1 MMKDLRLTALST
13 LLASATAMAQ
23 VPNGS
28 FEQWTSFG
36 TYQDPTGWTSL
47 NLLTSSLGAAPSCEQ
62 YTPASAGSYAVKV
75 TTRTVMGLG
84 VLPGLLLS
92 GSPDAEVDGFPYT
105 SRPQALIGKWRAD
118 VGPGDEAV
126 VTVTLTRWDPV
137 AGERVAVGAGVATV
151 TADIGSWTPFAAAI
165 QYTGP
170 QDPDTASIAI
180 LSSANAGVDGTWIAV
195 DELAFGTAVGV
206 EEAYLGS
213 VQLYP
218 VPVVDELTLATDQV
232 VRSIEIWSADGRLV
246 LTSRP
251 GTDRVVMDLTP
262 FSTGVYTLVARMD
275 DATVLRRTFVK

>member
-1 MMKDLRLTALST
+1 MKQTLRSLSF
-13 LLASATAMAQ
+13 LSLMSATAAMAQ
-23 VPNGS
+23 IPNGG

-47 NLLTSSLGAAPSCEQ
+47 NILTSSLGASPSCEQ

-75 TTRTVMGLG
+75 TTRNLPGLG
-84 VLPGLLLS
+84 VLPGLLVS

-105 SRPQALIGKWRAD
+105 SRPQALTGKWRANLAT
-118 VGPGDEAV
+118 GDEAL
-126 VTVTLTRWDPV
+126 VTISLSRWDPI
-137 AGERVAVGAGVATV
+137 AGERITVGVGVATAS
-151 TADIGSWTPFAAAI
+151 ADVSSWTTFSAVIEYAD
-165 QYTGP
+165 P

-180 LSSANAGVDGTWIAV
+180 LSSSGAGVDGSWVAV
-195 DELAFGTAVGV
+195 DDLAFGGAVGV

-275 DATVLRRTFVK
+275 DATVLRRTVVK